1 MSSSSPYTTTPMAQT
16 VELQMR
22 EGCKSYE
29 LYVTSEFRRS
39 MFMTSSNSK
48 DDTTVRLSVLN
59 MMYSTDKNAYNELI
73 SKFEKQSKKNKQL
86 FLGVSNDAAVFL
98 AAGQVILDTVN
109 TYLDNYEQG
118 ASVRRVVLTSEIG
131 EKEAPKCYPYRP
143 GQDRYRHKPN
153 TNPPPNS
160 FAWESHLAEY
170 YVDNPTIWH
179 IPSEVV
185 ASIDTVIDGK
195 RVVAN
200 IGSSV

>member
-1 MSSSSPYTTTPMAQT
+1 MSSTSPYTTTPMAET

-39 MFMTSSNSK
+39 MFMTSNTSK
-48 DDTTVRLSVLN
+48 DDTTLRLSILN
-59 MMYSTDKNAYNELI
+59 AMYTTDKASYDNLI
-73 SKFEKQSKKNKQL
+73 NKFEKHSKKNKQL

-98 AAGQVILDTVN
+98 AAGKVILDTVN
-109 TYLDNYEQG
+109 TYLDNYERG
-118 ASVRRVVLTSEIG
+118 ASVRRVVLTNEIG
-131 EKEAPKCYPYRP
+131 EKEPPKCYPYRP
-143 GQDRYRHKPN
+143 GQDKYRHKPN

-170 YVDNPTIWH
+170 YVDNPKMWH

-185 ASIDTVIDGK
+185 ANVETVIDGK
-195 RVVAN
+195 KVVAN
-200 IGSSV
+200 IEV

>member
-59 MMYSTDKNAYNELI
+59 MMYSTDKDAYNELI

-109 TYLDNYEQG
+109 TYLDNYERG

-143 GQDRYRHKPN
+143 GQSKYRHKPN

-170 YVDNPTIWH
+170 YVDNPKMWH
-179 IPSEVV
+179 IPSEVI

-200 IGSSV
+200 LEV

>member
-1 MSSSSPYTTTPMAQT
+1 MTSPYVTKPMAST

-22 EGCKSYE
+22 EGCKSYDLYISSE
-29 LYVTSEFRRS
+29 LRRS
-39 MFMTSSNSK
+39 MFMTSSSSK
-48 DDTTVRLSVLN
+48 DDTTLRLSILN
-59 MMYSTDKNAYNELI
+59 MMYSTDKNSYDKLI

-86 FLGVSNDAAVFL
+86 FLGVSNDAAVFV

-109 TYLDNYEQG
+109 TYLDNYERG

-131 EKEAPKCYPYRP
+131 EKEPPKCYPYRP

-170 YVDNPTIWH
+170 FVDNTRLWH
-179 IPSEVV
+179 IPSQVV
-185 ASIDTVIDGK
+185 ANIETVIDGK
-195 RVVAN
+195 KVVAN
-200 IGSSV
+200 LEV

>member
-1 MSSSSPYTTTPMAQT
+1 MSSTSPYTTTPMAET

-39 MFMTSSNSK
+39 MFITASTSK
-48 DDTTVRLSVLN
+48 DDTTLRISTLN
-59 MMYSTDKNAYNELI
+59 MMYITDRESYDKLI
-73 SKFEKQSKKNKQL
+73 NKFEKHSRKNKQL

-98 AAGQVILDTVN
+98 AAGKVILDTVN

-118 ASVRRVVLTSEIG
+118 ASVRRIVLTNEIG
-131 EKEAPKCYPYRP
+131 EKEPPKCYPYRP

-160 FAWESHLAEY
+160 FAWERHLAEY
-170 YVDNPTIWH
+170 YVDNTKMWH

-185 ASIDTVIDGK
+185 ASMETVIDDK
-195 RVVAN
+195 KVVAN
-200 IGSSV
+200 IEV

>member
-22 EGCKSYE
+22 EGCKSYD

-39 MFMTSSNSK
+39 MFMTSSSK
-48 DDTTVRLSVLN
+48 TDDTTVRVSVLN
-59 MMYSTDKNAYNELI
+59 MMYSTDKDSYNKLI
-73 SKFEKQSKKNKQL
+73 SKFEKEAKKNKQL

-98 AAGQVILDTVN
+98 AAGKVIVDTVN
-109 TYLDNYEQG
+109 TYLHNYERG

-131 EKEAPKCYPYRP
+131 EKEPPKCYPYRP
-143 GQDRYRHKPN
+143 AQDRYRHKPN

-170 YVDNPTIWH
+170 YVDNTKLWH

-185 ASIDTVIDGK
+185 ASVDTVINGK

-200 IGSSV
+200 LKV

>member
-1 MSSSSPYTTTPMAQT
+1 MAST

-22 EGCKSYE
+22 ECCKSYDLYISSE
-29 LYVTSEFRRS
+29 LRRS
-39 MFMTSSNSK
+39 MFMTSSSSK
-48 DDTTVRLSVLN
+48 DDTTLRLSILN
-59 MMYSTDKNAYNELI
+59 MMYSTDKNSYDKLI

-86 FLGVSNDAAVFL
+86 FLGVSNDAAVFV

-109 TYLDNYEQG
+109 TYLDNYERG

-131 EKEAPKCYPYRP
+131 EKEPPKCYPYRP

-170 YVDNPTIWH
+170 FVDNTRLWH
-179 IPSEVV
+179 IPSQVV
-185 ASIDTVIDGK
+185 ANIETVIDGK
-195 RVVAN
+195 KVVAN
-200 IGSSV
+200 LEV